1 MFCCEASS
9 FSPEQREKIKTMS
22 SKDLDIR
29 ERRVWYNALGRR
41 MNNPQGLPAGL
52 LEKYIACS
60 GNNKKR
66 WELVRA
72 FMLDE
77 DMQLG
82 CAILR

>member
-1 MFCCEASS
+1 
-9 FSPEQREKIKTMS
+9 MS
-22 SKDLDIR
+22 SKDLDIK

-41 MNNPQGLPAGL
+41 MNSPQGLPPGL
-52 LEKYIACS
+52 LEKYIACN

-82 CAILR
+82 TILH